1 MTKLVILDRDG
12 VINQDSMEYIKS
24 PEEWVALPQSIEAI
38 AALKQKGYLVA
49 IVTNQSGI
57 ARGHYDEATLQAI
70 HEKMLN
76 QLEALGATLDS
87 IEYCRHMPD
96 SGCSR
101 RKPQPGML
109 THTLH
114 KLGCEPEDSVMIGD
128 RVTDLL
134 AARAANIECRMILS
148 PMTDR
153 KALHALGKVPL
164 YTSLNACVQDL
175 LTAVDTPL
183 TSV

>member
-12 VINQDSMEYIKS
+12 VINQDSMEYIRS
-24 PEEWVALPQSIEAI
+24 PEEWVAFPKSLEAI
-38 AALKQKGYLVA
+38 AALKQKGYLIA

-57 ARGHYDEATLQAI
+57 ARGFYDEPMLQAI
-70 HEKMLN
+70 HEKLLN
-76 QLEALGATLDS
+76 QLQALGATLDS

-96 SGCSR
+96 AGCSC

-114 KLGCEPEDSVMIGD
+114 KLGCQPEDAVMIGD
-128 RVTDLL
+128 RITDLL
-134 AARAANIECRMILS
+134 AASAANIACRMILS

-153 KALHALGKVPL
+153 KALKTFGEVPL
-164 YTSLNACVQDL
+164 YTSLHACAQDL
-175 LTAVDTPL
+175 IAAVDTPL